1 LLAHKGHADADVCW
15 HTKTCIFVCL
25 CLSNFL
31 SPMHEGKAEGVRNIA
46 VIESGSRIA
55 GMQGVKRIRR
65 VGIMR

>member
-1 LLAHKGHADADVCW
+1 
-15 HTKTCIFVCL
+15 
-25 CLSNFL
+25 
-31 SPMHEGKAEGVRNIA
+31 MHEGKAEGVRNIA